1 MEERIRQRRA
11 LYTVLREWLDE
22 HNVLQALQVFE
33 EKFHDQPS
41 IAMHDYLTR
50 IAPLYRD
57 RVDAKTLRRQLMQV
71 LVRRSSE
78 LEPDPLPL
86 LQKWQARNDGVMLN
100 GRDAMPSPEQLAL
113 HALVSAMLRKLPVLQ
128 RKQLHAS
135 IAQQLKQHFVN
146 GSYDAL
152 ARYLMSDNPHNLANF
167 DDRTLRTFFSLI
179 YVAACDVLGPV
190 SADRW
195 FAGGLA
201 QLRETDQVAGDA
213 VNRYL

>member
-22 HNVLQALQVFE
+22 NNLLEALQVFE
-33 EKFHDQPS
+33 DQFQGQPT
-41 IAMHDYLTR
+41 IAVNDYLTR

-57 RVDAKTLRRQLMQV
+57 QVDAKTLRRNLMQL
-71 LVRRSSE
+71 LVRKSAQ

-86 LQKWQARNDGVMLN
+86 LQQLRARKESVALEQKG
-100 GRDAMPSPEQLAL
+100 AQPTAEQLAL
-113 HALVSAMLRKLPVLQ
+113 HTLVSTMMRKLPLLQ
-128 RKQLHAS
+128 RKQLHAA
-135 IAQQLKQHFVN
+135 IAVQLKQHFVN

-152 ARYLMSDNPHNLANF
+152 ARYLLTDNPLHLALF
-167 DDRTLRTFFSLI
+167 DDRSLRQFFNLI
-179 YVAACDVLGPV
+179 YVAACEVLGPV

-195 FAGGLA
+195 FGGCIA

>member
-22 HNVLQALQVFE
+22 KKLLEALQVFE
-33 EKFHDQPS
+33 DQFQGQPA
-41 IAMHDYLTR
+41 IAVNDYLTR

-57 RVDAKTLRRQLMQV
+57 QVDTKTLRRNLMQV
-71 LVRRSSE
+71 LVRKSAE

-86 LQKWQARNDGVMLN
+86 LQQLRARNESMVLEKKG
-100 GRDAMPSPEQLAL
+100 AQATPEQLAL
-113 HALVSAMLRKLPVLQ
+113 HTLVSNMMRKLTLHQ
-128 RKQLHAS
+128 RKQLHAT
-135 IAQQLKQHFVN
+135 IAAQLKQHFVN

-152 ARYLMSDNPHNLANF
+152 ARYLLTDNPLHLALF
-167 DDRTLRTFFSLI
+167 DDRSLRQFFNLI
-179 YVAACDVLGPV
+179 YVAACEVLGPI

-195 FAGGLA
+195 FGGCIA
-201 QLRETDQVAGDA
+201 QLRETDRDAGDA